1 MEYVIIALQLIV
13 GLSLINVWLVQPK
26 KETPYRGG
34 DATTIFEEFQVYG
47 LPLWS
52 VYVIGAIK
60 VLLGILLIAGIWFP
74 VLTFPAAIGLAI
86 LLAGSISMHFRIS
99 DPLMKSF
106 PAALFMT
113 LCLVIAYFSYSAF

>member
-52 VYVIGAIK
+52 VYLIGAIK

-74 VLTFPAAIGLAI
+74 MLKFPAATGLAI
-86 LLAGSISMHFRIS
+86 LLAGSVSMHFRIG
-99 DPLMKSF
+99 DPLIKSF
-106 PAALFMT
+106 PAALFLLMCAT
-113 LCLVIAYFSYSAF
+113 IAYFSYPM